1 MRRCQACGTEVPADF
16 SYCGRCGAELAPL
29 PPEAEGDRR
38 TVTVLFADV
47 SGFTRLGRELDPEDL
62 KSLLRRLLKEHKE
75 IRVVILTVNEEAD
88 MVYDAIRAGA
98 LGYLLKTSTPAEV
111 VDAIRLAFK
120 GEAKITPKIA
130 TKVLEDFRRV
140 RDDEE
145 TDDTEL
151 YVLSDRE
158 QEILD
163 LVAQG
168 LRNKEIASKLCI
180 AEKTVKNHV
189 SNILKALQV
198 NSRTEA
204 AMKAVKSRHSRG
216 HMRQRQRKSHR
227 SGRPSWDRR
236 PIFPTRR
243 SLAFGSARISICPR
257 SSHTSMR
264 RPCSKTNGS

>member
-1 MRRCQACGTEVPADF
+1 MPSKIRVVVSDDEQPYRNALQRTLTLMPECELVGVAKDGQEAFELCNAEVPDVLLTDINMPRMD
-16 SYCGRCGAELAPL
+16 GIEL
-29 PPEAEGDRR
+29 
-38 TVTVLFADV
+38 
-47 SGFTRLGRELDPEDL
+47 TRQIQRV
-62 KSLLRRLLKEHKE
+62 HKE

-88 MVYDAIRAGA
+88 TVYEAIRAGA

-111 VDAIRLAFK
+111 VDAIRLAYK

-140 RDDEE
+140 REDEE

-168 LRNKEIASKLCI
+168 MRNKEIAQKLCI

-204 AMKAVKSRHSRG
+204 AMKAVKS
-216 HMRQRQRKSHR
+216 KLV
-227 SGRPSWDRR
+227 D
-236 PIFPTRR
+236 
-243 SLAFGSARISICPR
+243 
-257 SSHTSMR
+257 
-264 RPCSKTNGS
+264 KV

>member
-1 MRRCQACGTEVPADF
+1 MPSKIRVVVSDDEQPYRNALQRTLTLMPECELVGVAKDGQEAFELCNAEVPDVLLTDINMPRMD
-16 SYCGRCGAELAPL
+16 GIEL
-29 PPEAEGDRR
+29 
-38 TVTVLFADV
+38 
-47 SGFTRLGRELDPEDL
+47 TRQIQRV
-62 KSLLRRLLKEHKE
+62 HKE

-88 MVYDAIRAGA
+88 TVYEAIRAGA

-111 VDAIRLAFK
+111 VDAIRLAYK

-140 RDDEE
+140 REDEE

-163 LVAQG
+163 LVALG
-168 LRNKEIASKLCI
+168 MRNKEIAQKLCI

-204 AMKAVKSRHSRG
+204 AMKAVKS
-216 HMRQRQRKSHR
+216 KLV
-227 SGRPSWDRR
+227 D
-236 PIFPTRR
+236 
-243 SLAFGSARISICPR
+243 
-257 SSHTSMR
+257 
-264 RPCSKTNGS
+264 KV

>member
-1 MRRCQACGTEVPADF
+1 MQRVKVGRYNAPMPSKIRVVVADDEQP
-16 SYCGRCGAELAPL
+16 YRNALQRTLTLMPECELLGVAKDGQEALDLCNSDL
-29 PPEAEGDRR
+29 PD
-38 TVTVLFADV
+38 VLLTDINMPRMD
-47 SGFTRLGRELDPEDL
+47 GIELT
-62 KSLLRRLLKEHKE
+62 RRLLREHKDGVK
-75 IRVVILTVNEEAD
+75 VVILTVNEEAD
-88 MVYDAIRAGA
+88 TVYDAVRAGA

-111 VDAIRLAFK
+111 VDAIRLAYK

-140 RDDEE
+140 REDEE

-151 YVLSDRE
+151 FVLSDRE

-204 AMKAVKSRHSRG
+204 AMKAVKS
-216 HMRQRQRKSHR
+216 KLV
-227 SGRPSWDRR
+227 D
-236 PIFPTRR
+236 
-243 SLAFGSARISICPR
+243 
-257 SSHTSMR
+257 
-264 RPCSKTNGS
+264 KV